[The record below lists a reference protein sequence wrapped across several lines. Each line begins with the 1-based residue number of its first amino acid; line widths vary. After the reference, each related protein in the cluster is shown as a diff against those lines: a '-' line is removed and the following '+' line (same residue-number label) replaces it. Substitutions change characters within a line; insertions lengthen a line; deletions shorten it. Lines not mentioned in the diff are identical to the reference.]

1 MGVTP
6 EIEGGRMNDWLLAVL
21 VLVGMLFLHDV
32 WRLIRKAITAVDRDQ
47 QILDQVT
54 VYEPDDDDDGGPQ
67 FDIDL
72 GWDEQTAVLEF
83 IEQFRAIRAHYER
96 RQQ

>member
-1 MGVTP
+1 
-6 EIEGGRMNDWLLAVL
+6 MNDWLLAVL

-47 QILDQVT
+47 QILDQIT
-54 VYEPDDDDDGGPQ
+54 VHEPDDDDDDGGPQ
-67 FDIDL
+67 FDIDMS
-72 GWDEQTAVLEF
+72 WDEQTAVLEF
-83 IEQFRAIRAHYER
+83 IDQFRAIRAHYER

>member
-1 MGVTP
+1 
-6 EIEGGRMNDWLLAVL
+6 MNDWLLAVL

-32 WRLIRKAITAVDRDQ
+32 WRLIRKAITAIDRDQ
-47 QILDQVT
+47 DILDQIT
-54 VYEPDDDDDGGPQ
+54 VHEPDDDNDDGPQ
-67 FDIDL
+67 FTIDMS
-72 GWDEQTAVLEF
+72 WDEQTAVLEF